1 LGICPEHF
9 TEEGGVALPV
19 TMDVVEH
26 LGGSMLIYASRC
38 TGETRVIQSNF
49 SRGVEADHRL
59 AAQSNPA

>member
-1 LGICPEHF
+1 M
-9 TEEGGVALPV
+9 ALPV